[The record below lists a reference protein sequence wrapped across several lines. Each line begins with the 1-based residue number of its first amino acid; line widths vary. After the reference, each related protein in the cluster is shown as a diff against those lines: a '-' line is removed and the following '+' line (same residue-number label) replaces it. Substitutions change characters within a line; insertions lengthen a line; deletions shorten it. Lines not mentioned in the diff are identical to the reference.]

1 MKFANA
7 RTWPNVH
14 GCWIYAV
21 SGNDDDDDDD
31 DGRDDDDD
39 DDCSFRAWCLFVSK

>member
-1 MKFANA
+1 MKFANT
-7 RTWPNVH
+7 RTWPNVQC
-14 GCWIYAV
+14 CWIYAV